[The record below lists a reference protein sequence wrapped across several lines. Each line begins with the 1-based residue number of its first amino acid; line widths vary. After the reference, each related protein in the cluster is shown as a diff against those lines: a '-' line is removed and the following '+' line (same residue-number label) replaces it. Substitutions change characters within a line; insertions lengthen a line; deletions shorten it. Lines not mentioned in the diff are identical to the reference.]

1 MLLKL
6 RKAIFKGTGG
16 VASIIMVATERS
28 RFQYECS
35 YNGLVIVKYVCVCVG
50 AYQRVLI

>member
-6 RKAIFKGTGG
+6 RKTIFKGTGG
-16 VASIIMVATERS
+16 VASIIMVAKEWS

-35 YNGLVIVKYVCVCVG
+35 YDSLVIVKYVCVCVG
-50 AYQRVLI
+50 ACQRVLI